1 MLNQNQEYLDII
13 DAIDGMQDMILAN
26 KREIGDDEESDFAKM
41 IIQQNKWL
49 NKAVTMMADQIERLA
64 YTD

>member
-1 MLNQNQEYLDII
+1 MLNQDQEYLNII

-64 YTD
+64 YTE

>member
-49 NKAVTMMADQIERLA
+49 NKAVVMMSDQIERLA
-64 YTD
+64 YTE

>member
-1 MLNQNQEYLDII
+1 MLNQDQEYLNII

-49 NKAVTMMADQIERLA
+49 RKAIAMMADQIERLA
-64 YTD
+64 YTE

>member
-1 MLNQNQEYLDII
+1 MLNQDQEYLDII

-49 NKAVTMMADQIERLA
+49 NKAVVMMTDQIERLA
-64 YTD
+64 YTE

>member
-1 MLNQNQEYLDII
+1 MLNQDQEYLNII

-49 NKAVTMMADQIERLA
+49 NKAVVMMTDQIERLA
-64 YTD
+64 YTE

>member
-1 MLNQNQEYLDII
+1 MLNQDQEYLNII

-49 NKAVTMMADQIERLA
+49 NKAVVMMAGQLERLA
-64 YTD
+64 YTE

>member
-41 IIQQNKWL
+41 IIRQNKWL
-49 NKAVTMMADQIERLA
+49 RKAITMMADQIERLA
-64 YTD
+64 YTE